1 MSVREDFLALL
12 RTDQSFHEEVRRQLL
27 TEEVLSLPKRVDRLT
42 EVVSETTS
50 LLQETVKLV
59 QGLTRSQL
67 QVEQRLDRVE
77 ATLVQLAEA
86 QQRTTERLDRVET
99 SLAQLAEAQNRTE
112 ERLQQLAVAQEH
124 ATERLDRLET
134 SLTQLA
140 EAQRHTEEALKEL
153 LSWQRGEA
161 GRRDGERYERDTLRR
176 APALFI
182 GGRGG
187 SPDQPWVQERLTE
200 CVASLLMQEEFEAEE
215 DPFLADL
222 LWWKEE
228 QVAVAEISVQVD
240 SKDVTRAARR
250 AETLGRAGLHVIPVV
265 IGEDWARSSTRE
277 QASIR
282 HVEWKVGSD
291 FSAGLLAFRRR
302 LKT

>member
-12 RTDQSFHEEVRRQLL
+12 RTDQNFHEEVRRQLL

-50 LLQETVKLV
+50 LLQETIKLV
-59 QGLTRSQL
+59 HGLTKSQL

-77 ATLVQLAEA
+77 A
-86 QQRTTERLDRVET
+86 

-112 ERLQQLAVAQEH
+112 ERLQQLVAAQQRT
-124 ATERLDRLET
+124 TERLDQLET

-187 SPDQPWVQERLTE
+187 SPD
-200 CVASLLMQEEFEAEE
+200 
-215 DPFLADL
+215 
-222 LWWKEE
+222 
-228 QVAVAEISVQVD
+228 
-240 SKDVTRAARR
+240 
-250 AETLGRAGLHVIPVV
+250 
-265 IGEDWARSSTRE
+265 
-277 QASIR
+277 
-282 HVEWKVGSD
+282 
-291 FSAGLLAFRRR
+291 
-302 LKT
+302 